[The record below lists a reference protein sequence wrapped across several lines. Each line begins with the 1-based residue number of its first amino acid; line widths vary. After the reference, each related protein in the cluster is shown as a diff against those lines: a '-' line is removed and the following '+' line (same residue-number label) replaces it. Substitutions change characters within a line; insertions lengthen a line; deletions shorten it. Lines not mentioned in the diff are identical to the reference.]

1 MSWFAILVLA
11 AGAYFFKLAG
21 VLVGNRITNDLVQR
35 SVSLIPPALFCAL
48 IALQTFERDT
58 ELVIDARVSGLVVAA
73 VATWRRVPFV
83 GVIVL
88 AMIATAMTRWF
99 AGT

>member
-1 MSWFAILVLA
+1 MSWMAVLVLA
-11 AGAYFFKLAG
+11 AGAYGFKLAG
-21 VLVGNRITNDLVQR
+21 VLIGTRIEHPLLRR

-58 ELVIDARVSGLVVAA
+58 ELVLDARVAGLVVAL
-73 VATWRRVPFV
+73 VATWRKVPFI

-88 AMIATAMTRWF
+88 AMAATAAARAM
-99 AGT
+99 G